1 MVLSLN
7 YEHCV
12 KIHSHCCPVQIHTGF
27 PVHPKGG
34 YGGNPH
40 DAALANVG
48 ASNSAIVRI
57 IVFIGGSPLFND

>member
-1 MVLSLN
+1 MVVLSLN

-40 DAALANVG
+40 DEALARLGVKIDS
-48 ASNSAIVRI
+48 AMIINSF
-57 IVFIGGSPLFND
+57 FIFTS